1 MEIKTLGDFRRI
13 TKDLDDDF
21 KFDIRIMKRVPE
33 EELVKRCY
41 PYPWDMI
48 DGKMEFQDVGV
59 ADKDF
64 CIGIYEKED

>member
-13 TKDLDDDF
+13 TKDLNDDF
-21 KFDIRIMKRVPE
+21 KLYIRIMKKVPE
-33 EELVKRCY
+33 EELIKRGY

-48 DGKMEFQDVGV
+48 DGRMEFQDVGV
-59 ADKDF
+59 ADKDI